1 MKSDKINIFLKTF
14 YLVNVMFTKS
24 VYNDIQERGC
34 RLCMLS

>member
-1 MKSDKINIFLKTF
+1 MKSDGINIFFKTF

-24 VYNDIQERGC
+24 VYNKNQERGC